1 MAEGKEDIGAMAEL
15 SKPCSETRKSW
26 RSRLSALVL
35 LRRRFIKVQKPVQ
48 KPVQPVQQPLPQP
61 LPQQLP
67 QPLSITPNELE
78 KRVKEKEKEKTLSL
92 SDLPNEILLLIAE
105 SLESP
110 LRISRLLQASRHLT
124 SLLTPLLHQHAVL
137 DKDEIPALHW
147 AARRGHVGLVR
158 TLLQKGINVD
168 LTDPQHRGWTSLH
181 LAAGEHESVVKV
193 LLEWGANVSF
203 RDRFDETPLYRATSR
218 PDNLGIVKMLLE
230 AGANIHDQNFHGD
243 GPLHRAVRHK
253 VLYPAM
259 VKLLLDMGADV
270 SLKNGFGETAVH
282 VAGKC
287 PDFKESFILLLEKG
301 DALDCVDNNGQTV
314 LHYAVVR
321 RSHHLLPSMRSGD
334 FKLNVNIQDRDG
346 RTPLHLASMNG
357 DMEWVEV
364 LMKRGAD
371 SGIEDYQGH
380 TALDYEKTW
389 AREQLMDDDD

>member
-1 MAEGKEDIGAMAEL
+1 MTEL
-15 SKPCSETRKSW
+15 SKPCSETKKSW

-48 KPVQPVQQPLPQP
+48 PVQQL
-61 LPQQLP
+61 LP
-67 QPLSITPNELE
+67 QPLSIAPNESQHELE
-78 KRVKEKEKEKTLSL
+78 KGVKEKGGKKPLSL

-110 LRISRLLQASRHLT
+110 LHISRLLQISRHLT

-137 DKDEIPALHW
+137 DKDKIPALHW

-158 TLLQKGINVD
+158 TLLQKGVNVD
-168 LTDPQHRGWTSLH
+168 LTDPQHRGWTALH
-181 LAAGEHESVVKV
+181 LAAEEHEPVVRV
-193 LLEWGANVSF
+193 LLECGANVSF

-282 VAGKC
+282 VAGKS
-287 PDFKESFILLLEKG
+287 PDSIESLILLLEKG
-301 DALDCVDNNGQTV
+301 DALDCTDSNGKTV

-321 RSHHLLPSMRSGD
+321 RSHHLLSSMRSRD
-334 FKLNVNIQDRDG
+334 FKFNVNIQDRDG
-346 RTPLHLASMNG
+346 RTPLHLATMNG
-357 DMEWVEV
+357 NMEWVEF

-371 SGIEDYQGH
+371 SRTKDYQGQ
-380 TALDYEKTW
+380 TALDYEKNGIN
-389 AREQLMDDDD
+389 